1 MPPLLPVPLPGLG
14 VLVGNSPLDN
24 FVTGA
29 PGGFWRSM
37 TAITLEAFIRT
48 FPGLTNVLARHTPC
62 SKVHQKQGLPY
73 RLFGLNDPSLLNLQ
87 CRIPEKTKVNK
98 RGNFHDYPAIAQNQ
112 HTTLTGL
119 DPSMSFHTNTV
130 PALDADTSQFQC
142 LELINP
148 TTQMSEKVRKVT

>member
-1 MPPLLPVPLPGLG
+1 MPPLPVPLPGLG
-14 VLVGNSPLDN
+14 VPVGNSPLDN
-24 FVTGA
+24 FVVTGA

-62 SKVHQKQGLPY
+62 SKIWQKQGLPY

-87 CRIPEKTKVNK
+87 CRIPEKTKVT
-98 RGNFHDYPAIAQNQ
+98 RGNIYDYPADAQNQ

-119 DPSMSFHTNTV
+119 VPPMSFHTNTV

-148 TTQMSEKVRKVT
+148 TTQISGKVRKVT